1 MSLPPGF
8 AGTAAGVG
16 ARVGAFTID
25 AVIVIVLGTVTGI
38 VTGSLGF
45 GALVGAEAVLALWI
59 LQARTG
65 SSPGKAML
73 RLRVSRTEAP
83 YSPGAGRAF
92 VRGSVVAM
100 GALVFAVGAWIV
112 EASGAW
118 SRSRRSWHDQAAGTV
133 VVVVPPRV
141 RARGTAAI
149 PAPYAA
155 PAPTVIA
162 RPWAPA
168 PVAPTTDRGPAAAPL
183 PVPVAPSAPAVPAA
197 SAPPVAPSWGSPMT
211 VARDAAAPEPQAA
224 ITGSPSAL
232 LLVFD
237 TGQREELRLPASVVL
252 GRNPA
257 AVDDTD
263 SLIEVSDPDSS
274 VSKSHVRL
282 EHDREGLWI
291 TDLGS
296 TNGTELVDDEGRA
309 RVLPAGHRTALD
321 DGTQVHIGN
330 RVFTVSRL
338 MGTTA

>member
-16 ARVGAFTID
+16 ARVGAFSID
-25 AVIVIVLGTVTGI
+25 AVIVIALGALTAVLTR
-38 VTGSLGF
+38 SLGF
-45 GALVGAEAVLALWI
+45 GALVCAEAVLALWV

-73 RLRVSRTEAP
+73 RLRVSRTDAP

-92 VRGSVVAM
+92 VRGSIVAM
-100 GALVFAVGAWIV
+100 GALVFAAGAWIV

-141 RARGTAAI
+141 RTRGNAAV
-149 PAPYAA
+149 PTPYAA

-168 PVAPTTDRGPAAAPL
+168 AVAPTTDRGPAAAPPASSL
-183 PVPVAPSAPAVPAA
+183 PVAAPASV
-197 SAPPVAPSWGSPMT
+197 PPVAPSWGSPVA
-211 VARDAAAPEPQAA
+211 VARDVAAPPEPQAA
-224 ITGSPSAL
+224 TTGSPSAL

-237 TGQREELRLPASVVL
+237 TGQREELRLPAAVVL
-252 GRNPA
+252 GRNPSP
-257 AVDDTD
+257 VDDTD
-263 SLIEVSDPDSS
+263 AVIEVADPDSS
-274 VSKSHVRL
+274 VSKNHVRL

-309 RVLPAGHRTALD
+309 RMLPSGQRTALD